1 MTFSFGGIGS
11 HSRSDKKII
20 KESVI
25 HLYVHVCVCVC
36 VCVCVWVKGQAT
48 CRTPKTIW
56 ETRINICHMH
66 LAEMYVGN
74 KRKYLSV
81 IDQLR
86 SVSNCWPLIGWW
98 MEVQQIYRQFYGYMV
113 ERSVQDMNSWIWY
126 GWFWWSIE
134 YIYIEH
140 VYTYLYLIRGG
151 YVPVSLTKIF
161 VHGYKVSILRN
172 VHWNDNCG
180 IHCKGQEMRVI

>member
-25 HLYVHVCVCVC
+25 HLYVHVCVC

-151 YVPVSLTKIF
+151 MCQLVWPKYLSMDIRF
-161 VHGYKVSILRN
+161 QYCAMFI
-172 VHWNDNCG
+172 
-180 IHCKGQEMRVI
+180 EMIIVAYIAKAKKCV